1 MVFCSGVRVKTAKSK
16 SLVAWA
22 AVLAAASSAVAL
34 PARAA
39 AYDHIVIVV
48 LENRSADAGGEQ
60 RIWGN
65 PAMPFL
71 NGLANDP
78 QHGARFANAYAAE
91 TPYRRIPAGFNAPL
105 SARPSQPNYLY
116 LFSASHQGVLP
127 AWFLDPASPYR
138 GDVRMANNGDA
149 LPGKRDDQPSGIG
162 NLLIPAARRP
172 FSTANLGA
180 ALRQAGKT
188 YLTFSESLPHPLW
201 DGEGDVNP
209 LADRYRRKH
218 NPAINWIDFGAAR
231 TPRVVPEAQRRFV
244 LPVDVNLGFQATEDP
259 TGRRWRGFAEDE
271 QGRPLDYSRLP
282 TVSLVVPDEQHD
294 AHSAPLA
301 DADDWLRRHIGPYAA
316 WAREHNSLLIV
327 TFDEDGSTDTSQG
340 DGYRTGRHTIATL
353 FHGAGVRPGVYR
365 ERIDA
370 LNVLAT
376 VLHDQ
381 GLLEGFRRDF
391 LATCVEDR
399 PTCEREHANLRPV
412 GDVFGRGEPLV
423 EQPAR

>member
-1 MVFCSGVRVKTAKSK
+1 MKTAKSK
-16 SLVAWA
+16 CLVAWV

-91 TPYRRIPAGFNAPL
+91 TPYRRIPAGFNSPL

-127 AWFLDPASPYR
+127 AWFLDPTSPYR

-162 NLLIPAARRP
+162 NHLVPAARRP

-209 LADRYRRKH
+209 LTDRYRRKH

-231 TPRVVPEAQRRFV
+231 TPRAVPEAQRRFV

-294 AHSAPLA
+294 AHSASLA
-301 DADDWLRRHIGPYAA
+301 DADDWLRRHIGPYAT

-365 ERIDA
+365 ERVDA

>member
-1 MVFCSGVRVKTAKSK
+1 MVFCCGVRVKTAKSK
-16 SLVAWA
+16 CLVAWV

-91 TPYRRIPAGFNAPL
+91 TPYRRIPAGFNSPL

-127 AWFLDPASPYR
+127 AWFLDPTSPYR

-162 NLLIPAARRP
+162 NHLVPAARRP

-209 LADRYRRKH
+209 LTDRYRRKH

-231 TPRVVPEAQRRFV
+231 TPRAVPEAQRRFV

-294 AHSAPLA
+294 AHSASLA
-301 DADDWLRRHIGPYAA
+301 DADDWLRRHIGPYAT

-365 ERIDA
+365 ERVDA

>member
-1 MVFCSGVRVKTAKSK
+1 MTAAKYLSWWTVLVAALSGV
-16 SLVAWA
+16 A
-22 AVLAAASSAVAL
+22 APASAA
-34 PARAA
+34 P
-39 AYDHIVIVV
+39 YDHIVVVV

-78 QHGARFANAYAAE
+78 QHGARFTNAYAAE
-91 TPYRRIPAGFNAPL
+91 TPYRRIPAGFKTPL

-116 LFSASHQGVLP
+116 LFAASHQGVLP
-127 AWFLDPASPYR
+127 AWFQDPTSPYR
-138 GDVRMANNGDA
+138 GDVRMANHGDA
-149 LPGKRDDQPSGIG
+149 LPAKLDDQPAGIG
-162 NLLIPAARRP
+162 NRLVPAARRP

-180 ALRQAGKT
+180 ALRQSGKT
-188 YLTFSESLPHPLW
+188 FLSFSESLPHPLW

-209 LADRYRRKH
+209 LADHYRRKH
-218 NPAINWIDFGAAR
+218 NPAINWIDFGLAY
-231 TPRVVPEAQRRFV
+231 TPRKVSEAQRRFL
-244 LPVDVNLGFQATEDP
+244 LPVDVNLGFHATEDP

-271 QGRPLDYSRLP
+271 HGRALDYTKLP
-282 TVSLVVPDEQHD
+282 TVSFVVPNEQHD

-316 WAREHNSLLIV
+316 WARTHNSLLIV
-327 TFDEDGSTDTSQG
+327 TFDEDGSTDTAQG

-399 PTCEREHANLRPV
+399 PTCEREHANLRPIA
-412 GDVFGRGEPLV
+412 DVFGRGEPLI
-423 EQPAR
+423 ELPAVR

>member
-16 SLVAWA
+16 CLVAWV
-22 AVLAAASSAVAL
+22 AVLAAASSVVAL

-91 TPYRRIPAGFNAPL
+91 TPYRRIPTGFNSSL

-127 AWFLDPASPYR
+127 AWFLDPTSPYR

-162 NLLIPAARRP
+162 NHLIPAARRP

-209 LADRYRRKH
+209 FADRYRRKH
-218 NPAINWIDFGAAR
+218 NPAINWIDFGVAR
-231 TPRVVPEAQRRFV
+231 TPRAVPEVQRRFV

-294 AHSAPLA
+294 AHSASLA

-316 WAREHNSLLIV
+316 WAREHNSLLII

-340 DGYRTGRHTIATL
+340 DAYRTGRHPIATL

-381 GLLEGFRRDF
+381 GLLESFRRDF
-391 LATCVEDR
+391 LATCVEER
-399 PTCEREHANLRPV
+399 ATCEREHANLRPV
-412 GDVFGRGEPLV
+412 TDVFGRGEPLT
-423 EQPAR
+423 ELPAR

>member
-1 MVFCSGVRVKTAKSK
+1 MTAANR
-16 SLVAWA
+16 LAWV
-22 AVLAAASSAVAL
+22 AVLATAMGTAAM
-34 PARAA
+34 PAHAA
-39 AYDHIVIVV
+39 PYDHIVLVV

-78 QHGARFANAYAAE
+78 QHGARFANAYASE
-91 TPYRRIPAGFNAPL
+91 TPYRRIPAGFSGPL

-127 AWFLDPASPYR
+127 AWFQDPTSPYG
-138 GDVRMANNGDA
+138 GDVRMASNGDA

-162 NLLIPAARRP
+162 NRLIPAARRP

-180 ALRQAGKT
+180 ALRQSGKT
-188 YLTFSESLPHPLW
+188 FLSFSESLPHPLW

-218 NPAINWIDFGAAR
+218 NPAINWIDFGASR
-231 TPRVVPEAQRRFV
+231 TPRAVPEAQRRFV
-244 LPVDVNLGFQATEDP
+244 LPVDVNLGFHATEDP
-259 TGRRWRGFAEDE
+259 SGRRWRGFAEDE
-271 QGRPLDYSRLP
+271 QGRALDYAKLP

-294 AHSAPLA
+294 AHSASLA

-327 TFDEDGSTDTSQG
+327 TFDEDGSTDASQG

-353 FHGAGVRPGVYR
+353 FHGAGVRPGLYR

-381 GLLEGFRRDF
+381 GLLEGFRSDF

-399 PTCEREHANLRPV
+399 LTCEREHANLRPIA
-412 GDVFGRGEPLV
+412 DVFGHGESLV
-423 EQPAR
+423 ELPAR